1 MTIELWALLAAGVM
15 TYLTILIQQLN
26 MSKTLGTN
34 VSLSNR
40 DMMPE
45 ETALGGRLRR
55 AATNGVESVAIY
67 APLVI
72 IATITNISNPWTQ
85 YAAIAFMISRVLYL
99 PSYMLKLVPIRTV
112 VWSVGFFALPFF
124 IIGLFV

>member
-55 AATNGVESVAIY
+55 AATNGVEFI
-67 APLVI
+67 LE
-72 IATITNISNPWTQ
+72 
-85 YAAIAFMISRVLYL
+85 
-99 PSYMLKLVPIRTV
+99 
-112 VWSVGFFALPFF
+112 ALP
-124 IIGLFV
+124 